1 MRFLSLF
8 SGIEAASVALLPLGA
23 ACVAVAEIEKFPC
36 SVLNHHYPDVP
47 NLGDVTKITQEQIK
61 ALGHIDVVIG
71 GFPCQDLSIAGK
83 RKGLKNEDGSNTRSG
98 LFYDAMRIVR
108 WSNARFLW
116 LENVPGIYSSN
127 AGRDF
132 ASVAGE
138 ILGCEFDVPKNGWE
152 NSGAAVSKIGLL
164 EWATLDAQY
173 ASLAQRRCRM
183 FAIADFGDWANRA
196 PILLESAGLSGHPP
210 SRKESG
216 QSIAH
221 DVAPCLTSSGRGV
234 ERGGD
239 TRGQDPVVAVDLSG
253 TIDAASGRSRGA
265 GTSPGMCIP
274 TVSRCLVAGGQQRND
289 AESET
294 LIPIFGGHF
303 SSIESAI
310 AIQDVSGRDKAQN
323 GKGWSDDGT
332 SYTLDAAATQGMA
345 YVHSVALRGR
355 DGGATAEL
363 GDEVAGCLRA
373 TTGGSDKA
381 HVLAPIAFQ
390 PGNLIRSCG
399 STPNA
404 EVFPTLAANHGRGL
418 SDQDP
423 HVAYPIAFSCKDY
436 GGDASI
442 DLSPTLRSGNADTS
456 HANGGQPPA
465 IAFYSRQDCVSS
477 TEVFGSL
484 GSSSPQARAIATQ
497 YAVRRLTPV
506 ECARLQG
513 FPDDYL
519 GSIIHRGKAPADG
532 PMYKALGNSMA
543 VPVIAYIGKRLME
556 CMP

>member
-108 WSNARFLW
+108 WSGARFLW

-127 AGRDF
+127 KGRDF
-132 ASVAGE
+132 AAVVGE

-152 NSGAAVSKIGLL
+152 NSGAAVSEIGLL

-173 ASLAQRRCRM
+173 ANLAQRRCRM

-234 ERGGD
+234 ERGG
-239 TRGQDPVVAVDLSG
+239 R
-253 TIDAASGRSRGA
+253 
-265 GTSPGMCIP
+265 
-274 TVSRCLVAGGQQRND
+274 
-289 AESET
+289 
-294 LIPIFGGHF
+294 H
-303 SSIESAI
+303 
-310 AIQDVSGRDKAQN
+310 
-323 GKGWSDDGT
+323 
-332 SYTLDAAATQGMA
+332 
-345 YVHSVALRGR
+345 
-355 DGGATAEL
+355 
-363 GDEVAGCLRA
+363 
-373 TTGGSDKA
+373 
-381 HVLAPIAFQ
+381 
-390 PGNLIRSCG
+390 
-399 STPNA
+399 
-404 EVFPTLAANHGRGL
+404 
-418 SDQDP
+418 
-423 HVAYPIAFSCKDY
+423 
-436 GGDASI
+436 
-442 DLSPTLRSGNADTS
+442 
-456 HANGGQPPA
+456 
-465 IAFYSRQDCVSS
+465 
-477 TEVFGSL
+477 
-484 GSSSPQARAIATQ
+484 
-497 YAVRRLTPV
+497 
-506 ECARLQG
+506 
-513 FPDDYL
+513 
-519 GSIIHRGKAPADG
+519 
-532 PMYKALGNSMA
+532 
-543 VPVIAYIGKRLME
+543 
-556 CMP
+556 